1 MSSTTTA
8 SRLGTFAHACRE
20 DLMKF
25 IVTETVVIFGADRC
39 LFGSNFPIEK
49 LWTDYK
55 TLYRSFRNAIA
66 GFSDREQGAILH
78 DTAARLY
85 RIG

>member
-1 MSSTTTA
+1 VA
-8 SRLGTFAHACRE
+8 L
-20 DLMKF
+20 
-25 IVTETVVIFGADRC
+25 FGADRC

-55 TLYRSFRNAIA
+55 TLYQTFRNAIG
-66 GFSDREQGAILH
+66 GFTDREQAAILH